1 MDGNI
6 NFSSVSSDGRV
17 VTWKLIKNEMHFQ
30 ETVQLSIPE
39 GTVVGLEGTRN
50 MAISEGKSF

>member
-17 VTWKLIKNEMHFQ
+17 VTWKLVKNELQFL
-30 ETVQLSIPE
+30 ETVKLNIPGTTVAGPE
-39 GTVVGLEGTRN
+39 GTHDA
-50 MAISEGKSF
+50 AISKKTK